1 MNRFLRLARF
11 LQTRDIYTLTQFLGN
26 SVHRVQRSKIPVKF
40 RQFFI
45 KIDARNDEHLQ
56 NLRDLKEK
64 IEKKLDKKS
73 EIFEFSAVQRNA
85 NLVELEKRC
94 KMRPFSLS

>member
-1 MNRFLRLARF
+1 M
-11 LQTRDIYTLTQFLGN
+11 
-26 SVHRVQRSKIPVKF
+26 HRVQRCKIPVKF

-45 KIDARNDEHLQ
+45 KIDARNDENLQ
-56 NLRDLKEK
+56 NLCDLKQT